1 MKESLEN
8 DFSPENNNLIN
19 YEINNKIDPKYKELF
34 DKYKDENNLISKNDL
49 KEILRQNGIQVTL
62 EQSEELIKNAN
73 KNENDKLNLNKFAEL
88 MENINLQDTNDNK
101 TLSNFKIFLIFILL
115 AFGSTIAQISIKILK
130 KLDTLGQLFK
140 GHHFFIIICMFSGE
154 FLCLIIY
161 YIQESL
167 ITKKN
172 EEENGP
178 KKHLSFYNFLLLA
191 ILDIISNIIFIFSLS
206 YLATVIYEMCNAF
219 IIFLTFLASI
229 IYLKKK
235 YYRHHFLSI
244 ILITLGASL
253 NGNYSEISNKKLKIK
268 SLGFGIFLV
277 ILANIIISFFYVIE
291 EKILKDYDYN
301 PFKVV
306 GLEGMWG
313 FFIYGILLIFFQN
326 ISCDKRSES
335 FKESICTVND
345 DNKYHMEDSIFAFR
359 QIYNRKMI
367 ILLILGYILGIILY
381 NSSRLIIIKNRS
393 ATFCLIMI
401 SLCNFIG
408 YIIISLILDGKFN
421 WLIFIGFTI
430 LLLGCFI
437 YFEILVIPF
446 FGLGEGTKKN
456 IYNKKKRL
464 EKDILLLN
472 LNISNNN

>member
-8 DFSPENNNLIN
+8 DFNQENNNLIN
-19 YEINNKIDPKYKELF
+19 NDINNKIDLKYKELF

-49 KEILRQNGIQVTL
+49 KKILSENGIQITL
-62 EQSEELIKNAN
+62 EQSEELIKNLN

-88 MENINLQDTNDNK
+88 MENVNLQETNDNK
-101 TLSNFKIFLIFILL
+101 TLSNFKIFLLFILL
-115 AFGSTIAQISIKILK
+115 ALGSTIVQISIKILN
-130 KLDTLGQLFK
+130 KLETLNQLFE
-140 GHHFFIIICMFSGE
+140 GHHFFIIFCMFLGE

-161 YIQESL
+161 YIHESL
-167 ITKKN
+167 FTKKN

-178 KKHLSFYNFLLLA
+178 KKHLSLYYFLLLA
-191 ILDIISNIIFIFSLS
+191 ILNIISNIIVIFALS
-206 YLATVIYEMCNAF
+206 YLVTVIYEMCNAF

-253 NGNYSEISNKKLKIK
+253 NGYYSKNSNKVLKNK
-268 SLGFGIFLV
+268 SLGLGIFLI
-277 ILANIIISFFYVIE
+277 ILAKIIISFFYAIE

-301 PFKVV
+301 PLKAV

-313 FFIYGILLIFFQN
+313 FFIYGILLIFFQK
-326 ISCDKRSES
+326 ISCDNWGDSI
-335 FKESICTVND
+335 KESVCTVND
-345 DNKYHMEDSIFAFR
+345 IGKYHIEDSIFAFR
-359 QIYNRKMI
+359 QLYNRKFMI
-367 ILLILGYILGIILY
+367 LCILGYILGVILY
-381 NSSRLIIIKNRS
+381 NSSRLIIIKNKS
-393 ATFCLIMI
+393 AVFCLVMI
-401 SLCNFIG
+401 SLCNFTW
-408 YIIISLILDGKFN
+408 YIISLILDGKFN

-446 FGLGEGTKKN
+446 FGLGDGTKKS
-456 IYNKKKRL
+456 IYNKKKIL

-472 LNISNNN
+472 LNMSNNS

>member
-115 AFGSTIAQISIKILK
+115 AFGSTIAQISIKILNEIE
-130 KLDTLGQLFK
+130 TLTKLFK
-140 GHHFFIIICMFSGE
+140 GHHFFIIFFMFSGE

-253 NGNYSEISNKKLKIK
+253 NGYYFINSKKMLQNK
-268 SLGFGIFLV
+268 SLGFGIFLI
-277 ILANIIISFFYVIE
+277 ILAKIIISFFYVIE

-301 PFKVV
+301 PLKAV

-313 FFIYGILLIFFQN
+313 FFIFDILLIFFQN
-326 ISCDKRSES
+326 ISCDKWGD
-335 FKESICTVND
+335 SIKKCVCTAND
-345 DNKYHMEDSIFAFR
+345 LGKYHIEDYIFAIR
-359 QIYNRKMI
+359 QLYERKSMI
-367 ILLILGYILGIILY
+367 LCILGYFLGVILY
-381 NSSRLIIIKNRS
+381 NSSRLIIIKNKS
-393 ATFCLIMI
+393 AVFSLIMI
-401 SLCNFIG
+401 SLCNFTW
-408 YIIISLILDGKFN
+408 YIIRSIWVGKFN

-437 YFEILVIPF
+437 YIEILVIPF
-446 FGLGEGTKKN
+446 FGLGDGTKKS
-456 IYNKKKRL
+456 IYNKKKSL

-472 LNISNNN
+472 LNMSNNN